1 MMIALKLVNNIL
13 FFKIYFNLSL
23 SNNPPGVYFRV
34 VSKIRLPWL
43 PACRDAPYITVSYH
57 CLGKVAIRSLFLVT
71 DTYSRPIVFWE
82 GWVRV
87 GAIRE
92 GAHNVFKQ
100 GRVVLGVKKF
110 GSSLLVFQQHL
121 TNMMVDSEVLDQEIV
136 PQPMPQPI
144 PLLFFPQLFDKA

>member
-1 MMIALKLVNNIL
+1 M
-13 FFKIYFNLSL
+13 
-23 SNNPPGVYFRV
+23 
-34 VSKIRLPWL
+34 
-43 PACRDAPYITVSYH
+43 SYH

-71 DTYSRPIVFWE
+71 DTYSRPIFFLE
-82 GWVRV
+82 GRGGGGVRV

-92 GAHNVFKQ
+92 GAHIVFKQ

>member
-1 MMIALKLVNNIL
+1 M
-13 FFKIYFNLSL
+13 
-23 SNNPPGVYFRV
+23 
-34 VSKIRLPWL
+34 
-43 PACRDAPYITVSYH
+43 SYH

-71 DTYSRPIVFWE
+71 DTYSRPIFFWKA
-82 GWVRV
+82 GGGGVRG

-136 PQPMPQPI
+136 PQPMP
-144 PLLFFPQLFDKA
+144 LLFFPQLFDKA

>member
-1 MMIALKLVNNIL
+1 M
-13 FFKIYFNLSL
+13 
-23 SNNPPGVYFRV
+23 
-34 VSKIRLPWL
+34 
-43 PACRDAPYITVSYH
+43 SYH
-57 CLGKVAIRSLFLVT
+57 CLGNVAIRSLFLAT
-71 DTYSRPIVFWE
+71 ATYSRPIFF
-82 GWVRV
+82 GSGGGGGGVRV

-136 PQPMPQPI
+136 PQPI

>member
-34 VSKIRLPWL
+34 VSKIGLPWL

-82 GWVRV
+82 GWVRA

-100 GRVVLGVKKF
+100 GQVVLGVKKF
-110 GSSLLVFQQHL
+110 ESSLLVFQQHL
-121 TNMMVDSEVLDQEIV
+121 TNMMVYSEVIDQEIV
-136 PQPMPQPI
+136 EGASTHSSFLSPP
-144 PLLFFPQLFDKA
+144 AV

>member
-1 MMIALKLVNNIL
+1 M
-13 FFKIYFNLSL
+13 
-23 SNNPPGVYFRV
+23 
-34 VSKIRLPWL
+34 
-43 PACRDAPYITVSYH
+43 SYH

-71 DTYSRPIVFWE
+71 DTYSRPIFF
-82 GWVRV
+82 GRGGGGRG

-92 GAHNVFKQ
+92 GAHIVFKQ

-136 PQPMPQPI
+136 PQPMP
-144 PLLFFPQLFDKA
+144 LLFFPQLFDKA